1 VAEVEAV
8 VCEARRTLAI
18 LFLRG
23 QRREEDAK
31 NALAAQLTTAPHP
44 TQTTAFGSPHHE
56 DVFSRGSGLQAGRG
70 RPAHEGMFGR
80 REESRS
86 GGFMRGVCVAP
97 CGK

>member
-1 VAEVEAV
+1 M
-8 VCEARRTLAI
+8 L
-18 LFLRG
+18 LL
-23 QRREEDAK
+23 
-31 NALAAQLTTAPHP
+31 LMLTTTPHP
-44 TQTTAFGSPHHE
+44 TQTTAFGSHLHE